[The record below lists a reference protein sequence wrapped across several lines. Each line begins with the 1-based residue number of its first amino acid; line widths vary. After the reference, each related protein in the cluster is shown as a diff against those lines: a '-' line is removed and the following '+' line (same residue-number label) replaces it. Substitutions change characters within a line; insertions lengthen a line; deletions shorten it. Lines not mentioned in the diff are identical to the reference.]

1 MKEIKFKNIE
11 TKEFKV
17 NSRKYDKNKLYN
29 KNKVCS
35 KDLFRNRGRQN
46 STIWCL
52 ENFKMVRMTI
62 RLVQSCKTDLVM
74 KIKYYNN
81 NNNKVLFLKTKHKI
95 NKKKYRTLNKKRETI
110 ITKNKKS
117 I

>member
-1 MKEIKFKNIE
+1 MKEIKFKNTE

-17 NSRKYDKNKLYN
+17 NSRKYDQSKLYN

-35 KDLFRNRGRQN
+35 KDPFRNRGRYN

-52 ENFKMVRMTI
+52 EKFKMVRMTI
-62 RLVQSCKTDLVM
+62 RLVQSCKTDFVI

-81 NNNKVLFLKTKHKI
+81 NKELFLKTKHKI
-95 NKKKYRTLNKKRETI
+95 DKKKYRTLNKKRETI
-110 ITKNKKS
+110 ITKNKKL